1 VTTRSADVTAVV
13 LAAEGGERLARAL
26 ASVAWACERLVWDP
40 AGRVPPGAR
49 AAGATHVSGAVALDG
64 LGRAGWIL
72 LLGEDES
79 LDAAAASAV
88 AAAVGGTH
96 RAFRLRRTYQAFGRT
111 LRAAERPVR
120 LVRRPDARL
129 EVGAGLAL
137 AIGDGDDA
145 PALDGT
151 LLVHGVT
158 DVGDALRALDAD
170 AAALAAMLQ
179 QAGRRARVRDLLV
192 GPLVASAR
200 VLVARS
206 DRRLGWGRWIAGVFA
221 GYRVVATYA
230 KLWEV
235 ARRPSAVSG

>member
-1 VTTRSADVTAVV
+1 MTTRSADVTAVV

-49 AAGATHVSGAVALDG
+49 AAGATHVSGAVAL
-64 LGRAGWIL
+64 
-72 LLGEDES
+72 
-79 LDAAAASAV
+79 
-88 AAAVGGTH
+88 AAVGGTH